1 MEDKILIWTNPPKS
15 GLCDRLIDFS
25 LMATFAR
32 LNNSKFSSKWVP
44 LSTNLNDK
52 AYYHASEEN
61 KNGENLILDDS
72 GIHSKFFKEVRYND
86 YKSENFLKYFTLPE
100 NTYIDLDESNLSN
113 LSYYDGYLGGN
124 QSPKL
129 FYEKFIKNGTSKDTF
144 INEFY
149 NLCNGFKPTK
159 KLLDISKIEYIPNLT
174 IHLRRE
180 DKVRLTDDS
189 KFALDYRELDM
200 INELTEKTINIFLD
214 KNPNSKILF
223 CSDDYEE
230 KKRWE
235 EKYKNY
241 VIKTPSFDYDYEQTY
256 FDIYVMSISDNILL
270 SQRYSGFSMFSS
282 FINKKNFIYLLKDS
296 QIVERQ
302 YSELENFYYYED
314 WLKIL

>member
-1 MEDKILIWTNPPKS
+1 
-15 GLCDRLIDFS
+15 
-25 LMATFAR
+25 
-32 LNNSKFSSKWVP
+32 
-44 LSTNLNDK
+44 
-52 AYYHASEEN
+52 
-61 KNGENLILDDS
+61 
-72 GIHSKFFKEVRYND
+72 
-86 YKSENFLKYFTLPE
+86 
-100 NTYIDLDESNLSN
+100 
-113 LSYYDGYLGGN
+113 
-124 QSPKL
+124 
-129 FYEKFIKNGTSKDTF
+129 
-144 INEFY
+144 
-149 NLCNGFKPTK
+149 
-159 KLLDISKIEYIPNLT
+159 
-174 IHLRRE
+174 
-180 DKVRLTDDS
+180 
-189 KFALDYRELDM
+189 M

-223 CSDDYEE
+223 CSDDDEE

-302 YSELENFYYYED
+302 YSELDNFYYYED

>member
-25 LMATFAR
+25 LMATFAK
-32 LNNSKFSSKWVP
+32 LNNSKFSSKWVA
-44 LSTNLNDK
+44 LSTNYDDK
-52 AYYHASEEN
+52 VYYHASEEN
-61 KNGENLILDDS
+61 INGENLILDGS

-100 NTYIDLDESNLSN
+100 NTYIDLDESSLPN

-129 FYEKFIKNGTSKDTF
+129 FYEKFIKKDISKDTF

-159 KLLDISKIEYIPNLT
+159 KLLDISKIEFIPNLT

-189 KFALDYRELDM
+189 KIALDYRELDM

-214 KNPNSKILF
+214 KKPSSKILF
-223 CSDDYEE
+223 CSDDEEE
-230 KKRWE
+230 KKIWE

-241 VIKTPSFDYDYEQTY
+241 VIKTPLFEYDYEQTY

-302 YSELENFYYYED
+302 YSELDNFYYYED